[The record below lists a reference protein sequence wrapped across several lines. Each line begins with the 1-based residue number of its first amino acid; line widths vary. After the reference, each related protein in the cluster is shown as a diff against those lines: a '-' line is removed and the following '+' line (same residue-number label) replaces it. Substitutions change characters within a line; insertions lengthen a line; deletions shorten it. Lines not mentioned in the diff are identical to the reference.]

1 MQFRRDE
8 KYHQRDRHL
17 YALIFHRSNA
27 VYIGQTVSLAR
38 RHGEHRAIGGGWPS
52 KFEFLHLSMIH
63 GTKEE
68 AEDHERAWRYVAA
81 SQGHRI
87 YAKPPGIV
95 VNCRRN
101 QTRQSL
107 QLAKHLRWP
116 LKRKSFWSALLGGI
130 INFRDA

>member
-1 MQFRRDE
+1 MLFKRDE

-17 YALIFHRSNA
+17 YALIFNRSNA

-38 RHGEHRAIGGGWPS
+38 RQGEHQAVAGGWPCS
-52 KFEFLHLSMIH
+52 FEFLHLSTIR

-107 QLAKHLRWP
+107 QIAKKLHWPRSKTGVWARLAKLF
-116 LKRKSFWSALLGGI
+116 L
-130 INFRDA
+130 